1 MEPTIGDILRYNSSM
16 YTKIYLRCYFLLLCL
31 IMMGC
36 SSIHEDSDE
45 VVERVKVGDRVP
57 SFTVDMVD
65 NGVHTTFSTAHLSGE
80 TVIVFFSTLCSDC
93 QRELPELNDYY
104 LRHKD
109 DPGFQMI
116 AISRAEGEDMVAP
129 FWEEY
134 DLQIPYS
141 AQADRHV
148 YDLFASSIVPRVY
161 FVSAQG
167 IVTRVLIENFE
178 VGE

>member
-1 MEPTIGDILRYNSSM
+1 MKY
-16 YTKIYLRCYFLLLCL
+16 IYILLLCSL
-31 IMMGC
+31 LGGC

-45 VVERVKVGDRVP
+45 VVERVKVGDHVP

-65 NGVHTTFSTAHLSGE
+65 NGVHTTFSTAHLNGE
-80 TVIVFFSTLCSDC
+80 TVIVFFSTLCGDC
-93 QRELPELNDYY
+93 KRELPELNDYY

-109 DPGFQMI
+109 DAGFQMI
-116 AISRAEGEDMVAP
+116 AISRAEGEEMVAP

-141 AQADRHV
+141 AQTDRHI
-148 YDLFASSIVPRVY
+148 YNLFASSIVPRVY

-167 IVTRVLIENFE
+167 VVTRVLIENFE

>member
-1 MEPTIGDILRYNSSM
+1 MNKVKLLSIM
-16 YTKIYLRCYFLLLCL
+16 LLCL
-31 IMMGC
+31 VFAGC
-36 SSIHEDSDE
+36 SSIHEDNE

-57 SFTVDMVD
+57 SFTVDVVD
-65 NGVHTTFSTAHLSGE
+65 NGVHSTFSTAHLTGE

-109 DPGFQMI
+109 DDGFQMV
-116 AISRAEGEDMVAP
+116 AISRGEGESMVAP
-129 FWEEY
+129 YWEEY
-134 DLQIPYS
+134 GLDIPYS
-141 AQADRHV
+141 AQEDRRI
-148 YDLFASSIVPRVY
+148 YELFASSIVPRVY

-167 IVTRVLIENFE
+167 LVTRVLIEDFE